1 MARCLPCLATWKQRT
16 GINITSINDPLR
28 VKLSFMNIWQQQC
41 IEKEQSS
48 ACWKLTALKKI
59 KQNPISK
66 LWFLPSPTA
75 ACCIACFS
83 SFPPAIWDM
92 VPLHPGG
99 LILLA
104 LWILFYISFFL
115 LQSQWKTQQHLTCTE
130 TTVHHG
136 DQHRSTVSWKFMTAS
151 TCFLLLYVQIIFALK
166 DRRLL
171 LAYWS
176 ITNTS
181 HNPMATHTPFQILF
195 WMASLWQRLCCFT
208 SLSAALMECWHCL
221 YQPQQHVHEC
231 LATNKHLRGWKRIQI
246 FCILPNSEQGA
257 ATQLSSTCRRLLGHT
272 PSRNT
277 STEINT
283 WKNIA
288 ARFSSDNKKQ
298 AEHTKF

>member
-104 LWILFYISFFL
+104 LWILFSTSFF
-115 LQSQWKTQQHLTCTE
+115 TAI
-130 TTVHHG
+130 TV
-136 DQHRSTVSWKFMTAS
+136 K
-151 TCFLLLYVQIIFALK
+151 
-166 DRRLL
+166 
-171 LAYWS
+171 
-176 ITNTS
+176 N
-181 HNPMATHTPFQILF
+181 
-195 WMASLWQRLCCFT
+195 
-208 SLSAALMECWHCL
+208 SAALNMYWDNCPSWWPTSIHSFLEIHDCIHMLPSVECTDH
-221 YQPQQHVHEC
+221 
-231 LATNKHLRGWKRIQI
+231 
-246 FCILPNSEQGA
+246 FCFE
-257 ATQLSSTCRRLLGHT
+257 R
-272 PSRNT
+272 
-277 STEINT
+277 
-283 WKNIA
+283 
-288 ARFSSDNKKQ
+288 
-298 AEHTKF
+298 